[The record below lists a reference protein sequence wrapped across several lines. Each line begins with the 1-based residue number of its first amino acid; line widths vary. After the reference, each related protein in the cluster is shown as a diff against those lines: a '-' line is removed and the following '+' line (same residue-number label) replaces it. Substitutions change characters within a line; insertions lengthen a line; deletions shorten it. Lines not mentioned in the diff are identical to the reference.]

1 MTLFEKLAHLIGDRQ
16 VPIPAIPGI
25 SIPRVSFGSGQTV
38 KVIVFTVLV
47 SVAAV
52 GTGMYFTIKDVA
64 NASWNWPDSGAAYYA
79 DDAGLGKMGEKLPL
93 NADGTES
100 QTLEIRMAANSRMD
114 ALTATLEM
122 GKASVDC
129 IAIERVSGTSGYLWV
144 DTFTL
149 DNLVAPTLS
158 LNASYI
164 HQMTLSG
171 FVDGH
176 HVGPTQNSAGAPDI
190 TVEST
195 RGAGTYTATG
205 TVDRLLITL
214 AGDAYVRLVNI
225 TGHCSTGPIDLDFI
239 KAGQFVLSNAMIGD
253 DGDINTVAVD
263 IASDTVVHSLTDSF
277 VDRSIVVK

>member
-1 MTLFEKLAHLIGDRQ
+1 MTLFEKICRMVGDRR
-16 VPIPAIPGI
+16 IPA
-25 SIPRVSFGSGQTV
+25 PRMPAFRSFRVGFASRHVTTVVLMAIAVSAAA
-38 KVIVFTVLV
+38 V
-47 SVAAV
+47 SVGLYFAV
-52 GTGMYFTIKDVA
+52 KDVA
-64 NASWNWPDSGAAYYA
+64 SSTWDWPDSGAAYYA
-79 DDAGLGKMGEKLPL
+79 GEDGLGLMGQKLPL
-93 NADGTES
+93 NQDGSES

-114 ALTATLEM
+114 TLTATLEM

-129 IAIERVSGTSGYLWV
+129 IAIERVTGTTGYLWV

-158 LNASYI
+158 MNASVI
-164 HQMTLSG
+164 HQMNLSG

-176 HVGPTQNSAGAPDI
+176 HVGPTQNSSGAPDI

-214 AGDAYVRLVNI
+214 AGDAYVRLVSI
-225 TGHCSTGPIDLDFI
+225 SGHCSTGPVDLDFI
-239 KAGQFVLSNAMIGD
+239 KAGTFNLTNAHIGD
-253 DGDINTVAVD
+253 DGNINTIAVD
-263 IASDTVVHSLTDSF
+263 VASDVVIHSLTDSL

>member
-1 MTLFEKLAHLIGDRQ
+1 MTLFEKICRMVGNRR
-16 VPIPAIPGI
+16 IPAPRMPAFRSFRI
-25 SIPRVSFGSGQTV
+25 SFANRHVTTIVLMAIVVSAGA
-38 KVIVFTVLV
+38 V
-47 SVAAV
+47 SVGLYFAV
-52 GTGMYFTIKDVA
+52 KDV
-64 NASWNWPDSGAAYYA
+64 SSSHWDWPDSGAAYYA
-79 DDAGLGKMGEKLPL
+79 GDDGLGKMGQKLPL
-93 NADGTES
+93 NQDGSES

-114 ALTATLEM
+114 SLTATLEM

-129 IAIERVSGTSGYLWV
+129 IAIERVSGTTGYLWV

-214 AGDAYVRLVNI
+214 AGDAFVRLVNI

-239 KAGQFVLSNAMIGD
+239 KAGNFNLTNAHIGN

-263 IASDTVVHSLTDSF
+263 IASDVVVHSLTDSLI
-277 VDRSIVVK
+277 DRSIVVK